1 VSQLRVLVDNGAALS
16 LRDQCAL
23 LGISR
28 SGYYYECCPESA
40 ENLALMR
47 QLDELHLAHP
57 VYGSRRLGAL
67 LARAGQVVN
76 RKRVARLLQVMGIEA
91 IYPRT
96 KTSAPGAGHRIYPYL
111 LKGLAISGPDQVWCS
126 DITYV
131 PLQAGFMYLVAV
143 MDWWSRYVL
152 AWEISNTLDS
162 DFCIRAW
169 ERALAAGRRVPDI
182 ANTDQGAQF
191 TSAAYLEAVESVG
204 VSVSMDGRGRWM
216 DNRMIE
222 RLWRSVKY
230 EDIYLRDYLDGLEL
244 GRGLTRWF
252 GEYNDHRPHQA
263 LAYASPV
270 DVYRDPAAHG
280 ARPMKP

>member
-1 VSQLRVLVDNGAALS
+1 MRELVDGGEVIS
-16 LRDQCAL
+16 LRNQCEL

-28 SGYYYECCPESA
+28 SGYYYEGRPESA

-47 QLDELHLAHP
+47 RLDELHLAHP
-57 VYGSRRLGAL
+57 VYGSRRLGVL
-67 LARAGQVVN
+67 LGREGLVVN
-76 RKRVARLLQVMGIEA
+76 RKRVSRLLQVMGIEA
-91 IYPRT
+91 IYPKART
-96 KTSAPGAGHRIYPYL
+96 SDPEAGHRIYRYL
-111 LKGLAISGPDQVWCS
+111 LKGLDISGPDQVWCS

-131 PLQAGFMYLVAV
+131 PLQTGFMYLVAV

-169 ERALAAGRRVPDI
+169 ERALGAGRRAPDI
-182 ANTDQGAQF
+182 SNTDQGSQF
-191 TSAAYLEAVESVG
+191 TSDAYLEAVESVG

-244 GRGLTRWF
+244 GRGLNRWF
-252 GEYNDHRPHQA
+252 ADYNQRRPHQSLGNA
-263 LAYASPV
+263 TPGDAYH
-270 DVYRDPAAHG
+270 DPGAHG
-280 ARPMKP
+280 AQSQQR